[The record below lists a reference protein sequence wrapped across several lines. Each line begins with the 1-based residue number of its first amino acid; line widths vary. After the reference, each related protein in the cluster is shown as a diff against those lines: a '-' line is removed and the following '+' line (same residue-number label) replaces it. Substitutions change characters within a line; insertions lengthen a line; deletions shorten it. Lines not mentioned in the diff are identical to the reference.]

1 LCAGLCDACA
11 ANACELPHR
20 SHPTPAWR
28 GGRAWAER
36 VLAGGSGEDAHA
48 LAAAVA
54 LSRRARHPVSG
65 ALAEL
70 GAALGRQLPDV
81 AVSDFRLVAGARP
94 LG

>member
-1 LCAGLCDACA
+1 
-11 ANACELPHR
+11 
-20 SHPTPAWR
+20 
-28 GGRAWAER
+28 

-70 GAALGRQLPDV
+70 GAALGRRLPDV
-81 AVSDFRLVAGARP
+81 AVADFRLVAGARP
-94 LG
+94 PGRPPRGVARGARAPLRAVPCGSGTALLRPAR